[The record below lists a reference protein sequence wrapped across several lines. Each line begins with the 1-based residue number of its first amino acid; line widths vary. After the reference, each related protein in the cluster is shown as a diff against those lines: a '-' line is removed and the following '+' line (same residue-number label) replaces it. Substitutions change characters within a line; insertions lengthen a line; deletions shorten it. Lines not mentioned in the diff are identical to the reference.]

1 MLRMGAS
8 LLFLSLTG
16 ACYSYRVA
24 APAEVQPGLDVRV
37 RVAATS
43 AAQYSAVVGGEGRVL
58 DGRVLENTNGDL
70 VVGVSSVSPV
80 TATTAV
86 ADPTGRLVQ
95 RVNVPRDA
103 LLEVEVRR
111 LDRTRTAVVV
121 GVVAAATAAVAIT
134 QFNHQSV
141 VAGGGKGGQHAAR
154 IPVGGGLLLFSLPL
168 GR

>member
-1 MLRMGAS
+1 MSRMRAS
-8 LLFLSLTG
+8 LLLLSLTG

-24 APAEVQPGLDVRV
+24 APADIQPGLDVRV
-37 RVAATS
+37 RVAASS

-86 ADPTGRLVQ
+86 SDPTGRFFQ

-103 LLEVEVRR
+103 LLEIEVRR
-111 LDRTRTAVVV
+111 LDRTRTALVL
-121 GVVAAATAAVAIT
+121 GVVAAATAAVAVT
-134 QFNHQSV
+134 QFDHKSSIDEK
-141 VAGGGKGGQHAAR
+141 GKGGNQANRLPAGA
-154 IPVGGGLLLFSLPL
+154 VLFSLPL